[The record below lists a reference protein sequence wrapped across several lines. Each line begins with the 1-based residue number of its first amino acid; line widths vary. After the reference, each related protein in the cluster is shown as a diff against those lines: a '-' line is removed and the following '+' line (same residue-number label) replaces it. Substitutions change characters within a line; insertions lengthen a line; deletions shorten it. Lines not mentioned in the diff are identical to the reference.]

1 MCGVNSGLFFP
12 LKTLATSAARRPSVC
27 PSASTTYHFLSILS
41 GFHWLTS
48 YEFQFTNY
56 FHCRFYRKQVH
67 SGALVQTVSSH
78 VILAYYIIPTGFC
91 QLFLADFHHF
101 FVGIFYSISFRLST
115 VSSAF
120 TSVILPLSR
129 HSTNL
134 YTKSGSNCLP
144 AS

>member
-1 MCGVNSGLFFP
+1 MPDGQCTAFSVNYIPFSFNLIWI
-12 LKTLATSAARRPSVC
+12 SHVS
-27 PSASTTYHFLSILS
+27 
-41 GFHWLTS
+41 FHWLTS
-48 YEFQFTNY
+48 CEFRFTNY

-78 VILAYYIIPTGFC
+78 VILAYYIIPTSFC
-91 QLFLADFHHF
+91 QLFLAGFHHF

-134 YTKSGSNCLP
+134 YTRSGSNCLP